1 MISIARR
8 KCGIP
13 INDIFFSRDPRS
25 SSPQGMVQCFIQ
37 ATIPMEGFVPF
48 KTQIIEL
55 KRAST
60 ELFADLSSGTRYKI
74 RRAERERVCPSL
86 HANPTKSHVADFCD
100 FYDTFA
106 RQKNRP
112 PSNRAKLEALRAHE
126 ALAISLVH
134 DGDGAMIASHAY
146 ITDRSSERARLLY
159 SASHFRGT
167 DSTEKRNYI
176 GRANRLLHWFEIEQF
191 KGIGFAHYDLGG
203 IPMQNNDPEKTSI
216 ARFKSEFGGRHLI
229 EFNGWLSSYPFVRQ
243 CMPFLRRIFT

>member
-1 MISIARR
+1 MISIIRR

-25 SSPQGMVQCFIQ
+25 SPHQATIQCFIQ
-37 ATIPMEGFVPF
+37 ATIPMAGFVPF

-55 KRAST
+55 KRTST

-74 RRAERERVCPSL
+74 RRAERERVLPSL
-86 HANPTKSHVADFCD
+86 HPQPTLSHLTTFCE

-112 PSNRAKLEALRAHE
+112 SSNRAKLEALRE
-126 ALAISLVH
+126 RDALAISQAH
-134 DGDGAMIASHAY
+134 DGDGSMIASHAY
-146 ITDRSSERARLLY
+146 VTDSSSERARLLY

-167 DSTEKRNYI
+167 DSSERRNFI

-191 KGIGFAHYDLGG
+191 KQLGFAHYDLGG
-203 IPMQNNDPEKTSI
+203 IPMEDTDPEKNAI

-229 EFNGWLSSYPFVRQ
+229 EFNGWISAHPIVKRCL
-243 CMPFLRRIFT
+243 PFLRRVFS